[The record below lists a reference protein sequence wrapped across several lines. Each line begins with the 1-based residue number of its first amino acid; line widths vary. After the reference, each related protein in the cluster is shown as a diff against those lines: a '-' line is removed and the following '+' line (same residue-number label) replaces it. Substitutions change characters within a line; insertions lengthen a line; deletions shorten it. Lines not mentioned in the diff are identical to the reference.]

1 LRNLAREQGA
11 ETFVLVSAS
20 VASVSSPF
28 FYPRIKGEI
37 ERDIELVGFKS
48 LTIVRPSLIGG
59 ERNEPRF
66 REGIPASPLIGKFG
80 DVSDNPVLRE
90 VRSPEGCLRRKSG
103 QQVEER
109 VRIVPSTS
117 WRSNMH
123 PNTEGIL
130 ESSLYVIDVAHSV
143 QFYEKIF
150 GFQVIRDFGERGC
163 ALMAGSRQVLLLFK
177 KGGSRDIVS
186 PHDGDGEL
194 HLAFAIA
201 ADELTSW
208 EAWLAENGI
217 AVEETRTWEFGG
229 HSLYFRDPDRHLLE
243 IATPGIWSIY

>member
-1 LRNLAREQGA
+1 MR
-11 ETFVLVSAS
+11 
-20 VASVSSPF
+20 
-28 FYPRIKGEI
+28 
-37 ERDIELVGFKS
+37 
-48 LTIVRPSLIGG
+48 
-59 ERNEPRF
+59 
-66 REGIPASPLIGKFG
+66 
-80 DVSDNPVLRE
+80 
-90 VRSPEGCLRRKSG
+90 
-103 QQVEER
+103 
-109 VRIVPSTS
+109 
-117 WRSNMH
+117 

-150 GFQVIRDFGERGC
+150 GFHVISDFGERGC
-163 ALMAGSRQVLLLFK
+163 AMKAGSRQVLLLFK

-201 ADELTSW
+201 ADQLTSW

-243 IATPGIWSIY
+243 IATPGVWSNY